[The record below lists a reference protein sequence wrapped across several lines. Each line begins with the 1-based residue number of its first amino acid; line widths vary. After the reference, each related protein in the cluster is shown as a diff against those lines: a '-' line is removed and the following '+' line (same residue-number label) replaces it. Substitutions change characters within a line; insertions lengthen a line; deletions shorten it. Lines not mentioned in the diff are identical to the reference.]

1 MKLEKRDAT
10 LQDTKKTINK
20 LVKSGQETRQLLQD
34 TLNVKLRYEEIIK
47 AILENEKKASK
58 SRSSVED
65 IIARTQASKVV

>member
-65 IIARTQASKVV
+65 IISRTQASKVV

>member
-1 MKLEKRDAT
+1 MKLEKRDST

-20 LVKSGQETRQLLQD
+20 LVKSGQESRQLLQN

-47 AILENEKKASK
+47 AIVENEKKAIK

>member
-47 AILENEKKASK
+47 AIMENEKKASN